1 MNIPFSAKPLVIF
14 LLGLGFVI
22 YLLSFLNGAT
32 FFSGDGGI
40 KYLMVRQF
48 STGNLSMTLSLPFA
62 AEAAKF
68 WDQGF
73 YPFDVP
79 FVYDFSG
86 KHIMSFPIYFSL
98 LTAPF
103 FALLDWRGLYILP
116 ALSLPLLWLWLIYCS
131 RQLHL
136 NAITTS
142 VMLLAIIFCS
152 PLTLYGV
159 MFWEHAP
166 AVFCTSMSLCLLFK
180 DAPSDALH
188 RYMAFGAVTGI
199 GVFFRPEVLVMTLAI
214 IIISLV
220 VFKNSKIKEIA
231 SYSLGFFC
239 LVAVFFI
246 INFQIYGSI
255 LGLHSDQVTNQG
267 VISLL
272 LVREILY
279 RTIVFIMDTFK
290 ICLFNF
296 FILVIAPIALRIHWP
311 FKKELLV
318 CLLAIVVT
326 IPCIA
331 FIVPNAGGT
340 QWGSRYLLVLL
351 PWTVMAL
358 GLIVEAIYIAG
369 HKRKQTGTY
378 LLLITMIMLDALCF
392 SFEYNSI
399 FGAHTLQRNYA
410 HRYYP
415 AAKAILNLPEKHI
428 VTVNVTNLLAT
439 LVDNKI
445 IMIAPKNEQDFVRAI
460 VFCHQQGVM
469 SLIYVLQKNAPQWI
483 ASPQLADL
491 EIGLSVQDIK
501 LLDPDSELGVSVI
514 NLSPKTGAKK

>member
-14 LLGLGFVI
+14 LLGVGFVI

-40 KYLMVRQF
+40 KYLMVKQF

-62 AEAAKF
+62 AEAAVF
-68 WDQGF
+68 WNQGF

-86 KHIMSFPIYFSL
+86 KHIMSFPVYFSL

-103 FALLDWRGLYILP
+103 FALLDWRGLYVPP

-131 RQLHL
+131 RQLRL
-136 NAITTS
+136 NAITIS
-142 VMLLAIIFCS
+142 VMLLAIIFCC

-166 AVFCTSMSLCLLFK
+166 AVFCASMSLCLLFK
-180 DAPSDALH
+180 NAPTDALH

-199 GVFFRPEVLVMTLAI
+199 GVFFRPEVLVMTLVS
-214 IIISLV
+214 IIISLA

-231 SYSLGFFC
+231 LYSLGFFC

-246 INFQIYGSI
+246 INLRVYGSI
-255 LGLHSDQVTNQG
+255 LGLHSDQITNQG
-267 VISLL
+267 VSSLL
-272 LVREILY
+272 LIREMLY

-296 FILVIAPIALRIHWP
+296 FILVIAPIALRTHWP
-311 FKKELLV
+311 YKKELLV

-331 FIVPNAGGT
+331 FIVPNTGGT

-358 GLIVEAIYIAG
+358 GLIVEAIYITS
-369 HKRKQTGTY
+369 HKWKHMVVY
-378 LLLITMIMLDALCF
+378 ILLPTLF
-392 SFEYNSI
+392 VSFEYNSI
-399 FGAHTLQRNYA
+399 FGVHTLQRNYA

-415 AAKAILNLPEKHI
+415 AEAAILNLPEKY
-428 VTVNVTNLLAT
+428 VLVENVSNILAALT
-439 LVDNKI
+439 YSK

-460 VFCHQQGVM
+460 EFCHQQGVK
-469 SLIYVLQKNAPQWI
+469 SLIYVSQKDALQWI
-483 ASPQLADL
+483 ASSQLADL
-491 EIGLSVQDIK
+491 EVGLSVQDVN
-501 LLDPDSELGVSVI
+501 LPDQDSELGVSVVT
-514 NLSPKTGAKK
+514 LSPKTSALNN